1 MDMKKL
7 RLLCIPPYEGMYNL
21 MTNIA
26 AQRSDVELIIHM
38 GNLEDGL
45 KAVLEN
51 RDNNIDAVISRGG
64 TAETIRAHC
73 GDIPACDI
81 IPSVYDVL
89 RTIRLAQSM
98 SDKLAVV
105 GFPSITKSA
114 DMLRDIMQY
123 DFKVRTIHSSA
134 ECETCLQELRDEG
147 VQVIAGD
154 MISVTCAQKIGM
166 NGLLI
171 VSGIESVEAAI
182 DNAVEMHR
190 YDAAVRKRADLFSD
204 LLSSME
210 SEIVIYTSTGQE
222 YYSTAGS
229 LPPEITAILQQ
240 KISNVIAQGSLKLM
254 RTLGNSV
261 LSIKGSLL
269 QSGGEDYCVYIL
281 SRLASTAVFD
291 KYMIRCFSADEE
303 LPDSKPVEFYL
314 GSSEAI
320 SSIHAACDRYA
331 AMSAPVLIEG
341 ERGTGKDRFAHYIYS
356 HSRLKHN
363 SFIVVDVSLLDKKGW
378 DFLLK
383 SDSSPL
389 TDSGVTISFVRMQA
403 IAPEQQKEFR
413 MYLKGSRVMQTNRL
427 IFSYTEEGGSVPQD
441 ELYLYLTET
450 VHCLR
455 LRLPPLSQRP
465 EDIPTLVGLYIN
477 AANVQNG
484 TRVIGLT
491 HTAMLTLQNRSWPRN
506 ADQLYQIIRD
516 LVVNARSSYI
526 SEEQVLALL
535 EREKRK
541 TPPVQET
548 GIDLE
553 RPLDEIIRDV
563 VLRVYEAENMNQT
576 HTAKRLGISR
586 STLWRMLK

>member
-1 MDMKKL
+1 MKKL

-73 GDIPACDI
+73 ADIPACDI

-105 GFPSITKSA
+105 GFPSITKPA

-134 ECETCLQELRDEG
+134 ECKVCLQALRDEG

-204 LLSSME
+204 LLFSMQPD
-210 SEIVIYTSTGQE
+210 IIIYTSSGLE
-222 YYSTAGS
+222 YYSTARS
-229 LPPEITAILQQ
+229 LPEEIRTTLQQ
-240 KISNVIAQGSLKLM
+240 KVCEVIAQGSLKVM
-254 RTLGNSV
+254 RSV
-261 LSIKGSLL
+261 DNTIISISGRLL
-269 QSGGEDYCVYIL
+269 QSGGEDYCVYTL
-281 SRLASTAVFD
+281 SYLASAAVYD
-291 KYMIRCFSADEE
+291 KYMIRCIPAGGD
-303 LPDSKPVEFYL
+303 LPDSKPIEYYL
-314 GSSEAI
+314 GSGEEI
-320 SSIHAACDRYA
+320 SAVQASCERYA
-331 AMSAPVLIEG
+331 AMSTPVLIEG

-356 HSRLKHN
+356 HSKFKH
-363 SFIVVDVSLLDKKGW
+363 SSYIIIDVSLLDSKGW
-378 DFLLK
+378 NFLLK
-383 SDSSPL
+383 SDNSPL
-389 TDSGVTISFVRMQA
+389 TDSGVTISFVRMQT
-403 IAPEQQKEFR
+403 IPPEQQKEFCL
-413 MYLKGSRVMQTNRL
+413 YLKSSRVMRTNRL
-427 IFSYTEEGGSVPQD
+427 IFSYTEERGSVPQD

-455 LRLPPLSQRP
+455 LKLPPLSQRP

-477 AANVQNG
+477 SINVQNG

-491 HTAMLTLQNRSWPRN
+491 HSAMLTLQNQTWARN
-506 ADQLYQIIRD
+506 ADQLFQTIRD
-516 LVVNARSSYI
+516 LVLNAKSSYI
-526 SEEQVLALL
+526 SQEQVEAQL

-541 TPPVQET
+541 APPVQDT
-548 GIDLE
+548 SIDLD